1 MLTTLEQLEAIYG
14 QPIER
19 AVRKEIPFLN
29 ADYQAMVRA
38 SPLVILSTSGPGG
51 MDGSPRG
58 DAPGFVRI
66 VDERTLALPDR
77 PGNNR
82 IDSLRNIISD
92 PRVALLFIIPGIGET
107 LRVNGRARISNEPAL
122 LESFAVHGKAART
135 VILVDVEAA
144 YFHCSKAIVRSD
156 LWNPEHYL
164 ERSALPSAGAI
175 LKRLCD
181 GQFDA
186 ERYDREMPERV
197 QNSLY

>member
-14 QPIER
+14 LPLER

-38 SPLVILSTSGPGG
+38 SPLVILSTVGPDG

-58 DAPGFVRI
+58 DSPGFVRI

-82 IDSLRNIISD
+82 IDSLRNIIQD

-107 LRVNGRARISNEPAL
+107 LRVNGRACISAEPEL
-122 LESFAVHGKAART
+122 LESFAVQGKPART
-135 VILVDVEAA
+135 VILVDIEAA

-156 LWNPEHYL
+156 LWNPERFL
-164 ERSALPSAGAI
+164 ERSALPSAGTI
-175 LKRLCD
+175 LKRLN
-181 GQFDA
+181 GEQFDA
-186 ERYDREMPERV
+186 DRYDREMPERLR
-197 QNSLY
+197 NSLY

>member
-14 QPIER
+14 LPLER

-29 ADYQAMVRA
+29 PDYQAMVRA
-38 SPLVILSTSGPGG
+38 SPLVILSTSGPDG

-66 VDERTLALPDR
+66 IDERTLALPDR

-82 IDSLRNIISD
+82 IDSLRNIVSD

-107 LRVNGRARISNEPAL
+107 LRVNGRARISAEPAL
-122 LESFAVHGKAART
+122 LDSFAVNGKPART

-186 ERYDREMPERV
+186 DRYDREMPERV
-197 QNSLY
+197 RNSLY

>member
-14 QPIER
+14 LPLER
-19 AVRKEIPFLN
+19 AVRKEIAFLN

-38 SPLVILSTSGPGG
+38 SPLVILSTVGPDG

-58 DAPGFVRI
+58 DSPGFVRI

-82 IDSLRNIISD
+82 IDSLRNIIQD

-107 LRVNGRARISNEPAL
+107 LRVNGRARISAEPEL
-122 LESFAVHGKAART
+122 LDSFAVQGKPART
-135 VILVDVEAA
+135 VILVDIEAA

-156 LWNPEHYL
+156 LWNPERFL
-164 ERSALPSAGAI
+164 ERSALPSAGTI
-175 LKRLCD
+175 LKRLN
-181 GQFDA
+181 GEQFDA
-186 ERYDREMPERV
+186 DRYDREMPERLR
-197 QNSLY
+197 NSLY

>member
-14 QPIER
+14 LPLER
-19 AVRKEIPFLN
+19 AVRKEIAFLN

-38 SPLVILSTSGPGG
+38 SPLVILSTVGPDG

-58 DAPGFVRI
+58 DSPGFVRI

-82 IDSLRNIISD
+82 IDSLRNIIQD

-107 LRVNGRARISNEPAL
+107 LRVNGRARISAEPEL
-122 LESFAVHGKAART
+122 LDSFAVQGKPART
-135 VILVDVEAA
+135 VILVDIESA

-156 LWNPEHYL
+156 LWNPERFL
-164 ERSALPSAGAI
+164 ERSALPSAGTI
-175 LKRLCD
+175 LKRLN
-181 GQFDA
+181 GEQFDA
-186 ERYDREMPERV
+186 DRYDREMPERLR
-197 QNSLY
+197 NSLY

>member
-14 QPIER
+14 QPLER

-29 ADYQAMVRA
+29 PDYQAMVRA
-38 SPLVILSTSGPGG
+38 SPLVILSTVGPDG

-58 DAPGFVRI
+58 DVPGFVRI
-66 VDERTLALPDR
+66 IDERTLALPDR

-82 IDSLRNIISD
+82 IDSLRNILSD

-107 LRVNGRARISNEPAL
+107 LRVNGRARISAEPAL
-122 LESFAVHGKAART
+122 LDSFAVNGKPART

-144 YFHCSKAIVRSD
+144 YFHCSKAIVRSE
-156 LWNPEHYL
+156 LWNPERYL
-164 ERSALPSAGAI
+164 ERSSLPSAGAI

-186 ERYDREMPERV
+186 DRYDREMPERV
-197 QNSLY
+197 RNSLY

>member
-29 ADYQAMVRA
+29 PDYQAMVCA
-38 SPLVILSTSGPGG
+38 SPLVILSTSGPDGI
-51 MDGSPRG
+51 DGSPRG
-58 DAPGFVRI
+58 DTPGFVRI
-66 VDERTLALPDR
+66 IDERTLALPDR

-82 IDSLRNIISD
+82 IDSLRNIVSD

-107 LRVNGRARISNEPAL
+107 LRVNGRARISAEPAL
-122 LESFAVHGKAART
+122 LDSFAVNGKPART

-186 ERYDREMPERV
+186 DRYDREMPERV
-197 QNSLY
+197 RNSLY

>member
-14 QPIER
+14 LPLER

-38 SPLVILSTSGPGG
+38 SPLVILSTVGPDG

-58 DAPGFVRI
+58 DTPGFVRI

-82 IDSLRNIISD
+82 IDSLRNIIQD

-107 LRVNGRARISNEPAL
+107 LRVNGRARISAEPEL
-122 LESFAVHGKAART
+122 LESFAVQGKPART
-135 VILVDVEAA
+135 VILVDIEAA

-156 LWNPEHYL
+156 LWNPERFL
-164 ERSALPSAGAI
+164 ERSALPSAGTI
-175 LKRLCD
+175 LKRLN
-181 GQFDA
+181 GEQFDA
-186 ERYDREMPERV
+186 DRYDREMPERLR
-197 QNSLY
+197 NSLY

>member
-14 QPIER
+14 QPLER

-29 ADYQAMVRA
+29 PDYQAMVHA
-38 SPLVILSTSGPGG
+38 SPLVILSTSGPDG

-58 DAPGFVRI
+58 DVPGFVRI
-66 VDERTLALPDR
+66 IDERTLALPDR

-82 IDSLRNIISD
+82 IDSLRNIVSD

-107 LRVNGRARISNEPAL
+107 LRVNGRARISAEPAL
-122 LESFAVHGKAART
+122 LDSFAVNGKPART

-186 ERYDREMPERV
+186 DRYDREMPERV
-197 QNSLY
+197 RNSLY

>member
-14 QPIER
+14 LPLER

-38 SPLVILSTSGPGG
+38 SPLVILSTVGPDG

-58 DAPGFVRI
+58 DSPGFVRI

-82 IDSLRNIISD
+82 IDSLRNIIQD

-107 LRVNGRARISNEPAL
+107 LRVNGRARISAEPEL
-122 LESFAVHGKAART
+122 LESFAVQGKPART
-135 VILVDVEAA
+135 VILVDIEAA

-156 LWNPEHYL
+156 LWNPERFL
-164 ERSALPSAGAI
+164 ERSALPSAGTI
-175 LKRLCD
+175 LKRLN
-181 GQFDA
+181 GEQFDA
-186 ERYDREMPERV
+186 DRYDREMPERLR
-197 QNSLY
+197 NSLY

>member
-14 QPIER
+14 LPLER
-19 AVRKEIPFLN
+19 AVRKEIPLLN
-29 ADYQAMVRA
+29 PDYQAMVRA
-38 SPLVILSTSGPGG
+38 SPLVILSTSGPDG

-66 VDERTLALPDR
+66 IDERTLALPDR

-82 IDSLRNIISD
+82 IDSLRNIVSD

-107 LRVNGRARISNEPAL
+107 LRVNGRARISAEPAL
-122 LESFAVHGKAART
+122 LDSFAVNGKPART

-186 ERYDREMPERV
+186 DRYDREMPERV
-197 QNSLY
+197 RNSLY

>member
-38 SPLVILSTSGPGG
+38 SPLVILSTVGPDG

-66 VDERTLALPDR
+66 LDERTLALPDR

>member
-38 SPLVILSTSGPGG
+38 SPLVILSTVGPDG

-66 VDERTLALPDR
+66 LDERTLALPDR

-156 LWNPEHYL
+156 LWNPQRYL